1 MEARQACAKPTARMI
16 VKGTAGISRKKNKNR
31 EHDVIE
37 EEDPAGGAYMVK
49 FVLMALRWG
58 RYLLSELRLSLQA
71 KRALPTLENV
81 PGKNSF
87 LHSHMNS
94 FTLMCS

>member
-1 MEARQACAKPTARMI
+1 MI
-16 VKGTAGISRKKNKNR
+16 VKGTAGISRKMNKNR
-31 EHDVIE
+31 EHEVIE
-37 EEDPAGGAYMVK
+37 EEDPAGGAYTVK

-81 PGKNSF
+81 PGKNFFFALPYDF
-87 LHSHMNS
+87 LYFNMQ
-94 FTLMCS
+94 LK

>member
-1 MEARQACAKPTARMI
+1 MF
-16 VKGTAGISRKKNKNR
+16 VKGTAGISRKMNKNS
-31 EHDVIE
+31 EHEVIE

-94 FTLMCS
+94 FTLICS

>member
-16 VKGTAGISRKKNKNR
+16 VKGTAGISRKMNKNR
-31 EHDVIE
+31 EHVIE

-58 RYLLSELRLSLQA
+58 RYLLSELRLSSQA

-81 PGKNSF
+81 P
-87 LHSHMNS
+87 
-94 FTLMCS
+94 